1 MAKYT
6 NSKRSIFDNLIPA
19 NYESNSIV
27 HPNNNMYIP
36 KIMQSNGKYK
46 DPIKINKK

>member
-6 NSKRSIFDNLIPA
+6 
-19 NYESNSIV
+19 
-27 HPNNNMYIP
+27 NNNMYIP